1 MSSTQNLRMHLWMF
15 AMTQHFFR
23 MGVKKS
29 GILSHLD
36 QQTEL
41 PQTGSPVSFCSWAC
55 NLEGLFPPKDCSSK
69 STHTGS
75 DQRALHIRYSRCR
88 EENVRVRKWQ
98 SWTFR
103 AGVGAFVFSSLQ
115 WISLLWVGP
124 VVSKSTVEHPLPEVP
139 PDAVA
144 AWAAGQTELRQWW
157 VSNEQWR
164 TGTWYSAL
172 TELGALPSLNSFTAV
187 LKWLRLLSVH
197 FCAIWSF
204 HLNYKRVWG

>member
-36 QQTEL
+36 QQTE
-41 PQTGSPVSFCSWAC
+41 TGSPVSCRWAY
-55 NLEGLFPPKDCSSK
+55 NLEGLFLPKHCWSK
-69 STHTGS
+69 SRHMGS
-75 DQRALHIRYSRCR
+75 DHQGLHIRYSRCR
-88 EENVRVRKWQ
+88 GQNLGVGKWQ

-124 VVSKSTVEHPLPEVP
+124 VVSKPTVEHPLPEVP

-144 AWAAGQTELRQWW
+144 AWAAGQTELRHWW
-157 VSNEQWR
+157 VSNEQ
-164 TGTWYSAL
+164 
-172 TELGALPSLNSFTAV
+172 
-187 LKWLRLLSVH
+187 
-197 FCAIWSF
+197 
-204 HLNYKRVWG
+204 